1 MYRWFSSKKRI
12 QRVLVYGSWQVWWE
26 CLEGKRCDKGNP
38 NSIHSSNSTA
48 DSLPLH
54 GRIRRVEKL
63 SYGLNHG
70 PDFLRAQWTD
80 MIEYYTDRRLTFSSE
95 SFPHLLGQVSWMEKL
110 PMDSQAEGTRQE
122 IPVAPASLIECSI
135 TLMNE
140 AVPFGQVTDWSLTI
154 EGVAQWIDW
163 DGQEQV
169 EAKDLQPNSRSIR
182 DSSIGSPL
190 FAEGIVAL
198 AYPDYSELHVPREAD
213 VGHSSTPR
221 PGGIEHI
228 FYMGGEE
235 AESNECTLRILI
247 MVIATRK
254 ADIGSDIWACTFDTA
269 DINHPPEYVTLSYC
283 WGDVNHLIPIRCDY
297 GTVMVTQSASEMLKK
312 LCYGPMP
319 FWINSLCINQ
329 QDLME
334 RNEQVT
340 LMADIYSK
348 ASLVL
353 VCLGP
358 DLYKDTELLFNAFK
372 HLVEE
377 IRRVPAVG
385 GTIQY

>member
-1 MYRWFSSKKRI
+1 MAGN
-12 QRVLVYGSWQVWWE
+12 L
-26 CLEGKRCDKGNP
+26 LED
-38 NSIHSSNSTA
+38 T
-48 DSLPLH
+48 SLPAL
-54 GRIRRVEKL
+54 RRCHDFGCHDIELVSSPSDTRLKQDSRKL
-63 SYGLNHG
+63 SYSKIMAHALQSYKYQSL
-70 PDFLRAQWTD
+70 PD
-80 MIEYYTDRRLTFSSE
+80 S
-95 SFPHLLGQVSWMEKL
+95 H
-110 PMDSQAEGTRQE
+110 
-122 IPVAPASLIECSI
+122 
-135 TLMNE
+135 
-140 AVPFGQVTDWSLTI
+140 
-154 EGVAQWIDW
+154 
-163 DGQEQV
+163 
-169 EAKDLQPNSRSIR
+169 SIR
-182 DSSIGSPL
+182 L
-190 FAEGIVAL
+190 
-198 AYPDYSELHVPREAD
+198 
-213 VGHSSTPR
+213 
-221 PGGIEHI
+221 
-228 FYMGGEE
+228 
-235 AESNECTLRILI
+235 
-247 MVIATRK
+247 ATRK